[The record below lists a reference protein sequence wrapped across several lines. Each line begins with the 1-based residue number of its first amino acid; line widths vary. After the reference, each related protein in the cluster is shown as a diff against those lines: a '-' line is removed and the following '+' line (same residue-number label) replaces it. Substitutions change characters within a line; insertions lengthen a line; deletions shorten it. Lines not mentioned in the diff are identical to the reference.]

1 MCEHEMQNQ
10 KKKTT
15 AMNWNWICLGTENFN
30 LCSHCKILLLLL
42 FHSTFRSF
50 QSGEKMS
57 AKSHGAFIHKAFWSS
72 FERTCEPEKLMQVPN
87 VTDLGQ

>member
-1 MCEHEMQNQ
+1 MCEHERKNQ
-10 KKKTT
+10 QKKTT
-15 AMNWNWICLGTENFN
+15 AMNWKQLCLGTDNFN

-57 AKSHGAFIHKAFWSS
+57 AKSHGAFTRLFGVRLKELVNLAHASNQ
-72 FERTCEPEKLMQVPN
+72 C
-87 VTDLGQ
+87 D